1 MISPTK
7 WKYTKCLSSPKENK
21 IDSVLNCNIMGAE
34 QFKNVSL
41 PAMCEG
47 IAFINVAALQWKLFH
62 VTNYYHSIIY
72 VNLKSV
78 KKLSLLNFVM
88 VTIYATLPKLL

>member
-1 MISPTK
+1 MF
-7 WKYTKCLSSPKENK
+7 LSSPREYK

-47 IAFINVAALQWKLFH
+47 NAFINVAALKWNCSMLL
-62 VTNYYHSIIY
+62 NYYHNIIC

-88 VTIYATLPKLL
+88 VTIYATLPKLVVHDISLG

>member
-1 MISPTK
+1 MF
-7 WKYTKCLSSPKENK
+7 LSSPRENK
-21 IDSVLNCNIMGAE
+21 IDSLLNCNIMGAE
-34 QFKNVSL
+34 QFKNISL

-47 IAFINVAALQWKLFH
+47 NAFIMSQHFEETCSMLL
-62 VTNYYHSIIY
+62 NYYHSIIY

-88 VTIYATLPKLL
+88 LTIYATLPK